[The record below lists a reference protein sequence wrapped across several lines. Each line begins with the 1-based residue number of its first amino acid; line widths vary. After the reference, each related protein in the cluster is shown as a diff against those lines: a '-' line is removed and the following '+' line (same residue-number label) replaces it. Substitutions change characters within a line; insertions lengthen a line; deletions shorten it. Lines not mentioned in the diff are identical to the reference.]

1 MLSLHPMSKSGQCR
15 RRATQEQP
23 SAARTPRSIGARTI
37 KIDWHAALTPSHPL
51 ASRLCCKIGVMGI
64 GKVQTGIAKREFGRR
79 ARKTAGLGASGCPVD
94 SLFLPRMDFAV
105 VPPPPP
111 FIHLFIPILLTQG

>member
-23 SAARTPRSIGARTI
+23 SAARSPRSIGARTM

-79 ARKTAGLGASGCPVD
+79 ARKTAGLGFPSENLELRLRAASPTIYPF
-94 SLFLPRMDFAV
+94 LFY
-105 VPPPPP
+105 
-111 FIHLFIPILLTQG
+111 